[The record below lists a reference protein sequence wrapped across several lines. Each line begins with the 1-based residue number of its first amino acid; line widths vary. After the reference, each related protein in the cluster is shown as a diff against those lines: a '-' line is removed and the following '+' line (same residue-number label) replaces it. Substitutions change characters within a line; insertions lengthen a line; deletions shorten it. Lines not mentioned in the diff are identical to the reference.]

1 MYNKAVETGNDMVV
15 GDVKRFNSTRVYNS
29 ALHRKAFLNAKDF
42 TTILE
47 TPELIYDTTSWN
59 KLIKFSFWK
68 KHDFKFPEKILYE
81 DIPVTMPLHFYAN
94 SVSIINQVVYLW
106 RARDG
111 ANKSIT
117 QNRKELRNFTD
128 RIKIMKMVDAF
139 YQEHVNDER
148 ALYMKDYKWMEDRFK
163 T

>member
-1 MYNKAVETGNDMVV
+1 
-15 GDVKRFNSTRVYNS
+15 
-29 ALHRKAFLNAKDF
+29 
-42 TTILE
+42 
-47 TPELIYDTTSWN
+47 
-59 KLIKFSFWK
+59 
-68 KHDFKFPEKILYE
+68 
-81 DIPVTMPLHFYAN
+81 MPLHFYAN

-139 YQEHVNDER
+139 YQEHVMMS
-148 ALYMKDYKWMEDRFK
+148 AHY

>member
-68 KHDFKFPEKILYE
+68 NMILSFQRKF
-81 DIPVTMPLHFYAN
+81 
-94 SVSIINQVVYLW
+94 
-106 RARDG
+106 
-111 ANKSIT
+111 
-117 QNRKELRNFTD
+117 
-128 RIKIMKMVDAF
+128 
-139 YQEHVNDER
+139 
-148 ALYMKDYKWMEDRFK
+148 YMKIFQLQCHYIFMQILFL
-163 T
+163 